1 MQTEAEKKALSR
13 AEITKL
19 MIEAWQPEQ
28 KEECILLTEA
38 EGRILSRDTVA
49 VHSLPVFR
57 SSAMDGIAVRSADFS
72 DGKMPD
78 TENWQ
83 YGTDYVRADTGDDF
97 LDAFDTVIPIEE
109 VELLENG
116 VRITSDPAEIV
127 KGKFVRPCGSM
138 VKKDELIVPKGYC
151 ITPYRMASLATG
163 GVKEVWVS
171 KRPVVTFLPTGSEL
185 IPAGEIPARGQ
196 NIESNSLM
204 VGSLVRG
211 WGAEYR
217 CMPIVRD
224 QMTQL
229 RDALTEAVEQSDI
242 VLINGGSSKGSE
254 DLSIPLLQ
262 EMGQVLQHYVR
273 SAPGRPMSV
282 SLVGQTLVI
291 NVPGPTL
298 AAFAVCDWAVK
309 PAVYCY
315 QGYAEQNES
324 ETMAVLEEDLNS
336 PPFMEIYTRVIL
348 TKKDGQWYAKP
359 IGRSASMEEG
369 AGKCNGILVTEL
381 GRKGY
386 KAGETVKIKNI
397 NG

>member
-28 KEECILLTEA
+28 KEECIPLTEA
-38 EGRILSRDTVA
+38 EGRILSRNTVA
-49 VHSLPVFR
+49 VHSLPVVR
-57 SSAMDGIAVRSADFS
+57 SSAMDGIAVRSADFA

-97 LDAFDTVIPIEE
+97 PDAFDTVIPIEE

-116 VRITSDPAEIV
+116 VRITSDSAEIV

-138 VKKDELIVPKGYC
+138 VKKDELIVPKGYY

-324 ETMAVLEEDLNS
+324 EIIAVLEKDLNS

-386 KAGETVKIKNI
+386 KAGETVKIKRI
-397 NG
+397 NL

>member
-28 KEECILLTEA
+28 KEECISLTEA
-38 EGRILSRDTVA
+38 EGRILSRDAVA
-49 VHSLPVFR
+49 VHSLPVVR
-57 SSAMDGIAVRSADFS
+57 SSAMDGIAVRSADFA
-72 DGKMPD
+72 DGTMPD

-83 YGTDYVRADTGDDF
+83 YGKDYVRADTGDDF
-97 LDAFDTVIPIEE
+97 PDAFDTVIPIEE

-116 VRITSDPAEIV
+116 VRITSAPAEIV
-127 KGKFVRPCGSM
+127 KGKFVRSCGSM
-138 VKKDELIVPKGYC
+138 VKKDELIVPKGYR

-171 KRPVVTFLPTGSEL
+171 KQPVVTFLPTGSEL

-211 WGAEYR
+211 WGAEYK

-262 EMGQVLQHYVR
+262 EMGEVLQHYVR

-309 PAVYCY
+309 PAVYRY
-315 QGYAEQNES
+315 QGYVEQNES
-324 ETMAVLEEDLNS
+324 EIMAVLEEDLNS

-348 TKKDGQWYAKP
+348 TKKDGQWFAKP
-359 IGRSASMEEG
+359 IGRSAPMEEG
-369 AGKCNGILVTEL
+369 VGKCNGILVTEL

-386 KAGETVKIKNI
+386 KAGEMVKIKSINI
-397 NG
+397 